1 MVVYSDL
8 RMAKNCLGLKVP
20 GACGEVG
27 DFRMAED
34 CSGLK
39 VPGIYGKVGGCRQV
53 YWCLVVDCGDFRM
66 AENCLG
72 LKVLSVCGGGCWCLV
87 RAIKVVYLMK
97 FINSSRCWGVN
108 AEEGVTGGV
117 GESSVLAA
125 ESMV

>member
-1 MVVYSDL
+1 
-8 RMAKNCLGLKVP
+8 
-20 GACGEVG
+20 
-27 DFRMAED
+27 MAED

-39 VPGIYGKVGGCRQV
+39 VSG
-53 YWCLVVDCGDFRM
+53 
-66 AENCLG
+66 
-72 LKVLSVCGGGCWCLV
+72 VCGGVCWCLV
-87 RAIKVVYLMK
+87 RAIKTVHLMK